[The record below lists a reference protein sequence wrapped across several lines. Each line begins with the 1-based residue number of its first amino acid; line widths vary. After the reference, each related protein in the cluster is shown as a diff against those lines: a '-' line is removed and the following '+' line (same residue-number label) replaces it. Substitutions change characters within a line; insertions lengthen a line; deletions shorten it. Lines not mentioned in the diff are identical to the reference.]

1 MLRCGALVGLA
12 LLLTCEAVAD
22 EALRVEVHRQ
32 YKHES
37 YMLLEDAGGTWLYL
51 FHRHAAPVGVVP
63 DDAPRADVERALE
76 KTRCENARERV
87 GGLTE
92 LAGMDDA
99 RALDTAL
106 ALLNDTHAAVRDEAA
121 QLILDHPD
129 GAALVSALGLVDDSE
144 FPEDPNRRQ

>member
-1 MLRCGALVGLA
+1 
-12 LLLTCEAVAD
+12 
-22 EALRVEVHRQ
+22 
-32 YKHES
+32 
-37 YMLLEDAGGTWLYL
+37 
-51 FHRHAAPVGVVP
+51 
-63 DDAPRADVERALE
+63 
-76 KTRCENARERV
+76 
-87 GGLTE
+87 
-92 LAGMDDA
+92 MDDA